1 MYMLKYILKRIGL
14 MIVTFTI
21 IFVMCFVLIKLL
33 PITINVTIG
42 QDREILEAQL
52 EARGYFKPIPE
63 LVIIQS
69 LRHVQLFVTLWTA
82 ACQASLSFNHL
93 PELAQTHVH

>member
-1 MYMLKYILKRIGL
+1 MTLELFPTKHFVHCFK
-14 MIVTFTI
+14 VT
-21 IFVMCFVLIKLL
+21 KLFFL
-33 PITINVTIG
+33 YYHLLAT
-42 QDREILEAQL
+42 
-52 EARGYFKPIPE
+52 YSKPIPE

-69 LRHVQLFVTLWTA
+69 LGHVQLFATLWTA